1 MNDEW
6 DFNWGETEAQALNS
20 KQILLFCNFISF
32 NEDTWRILLPL
43 PFIFMSLDR
52 WQLQGYR
59 SRLISVTFVFEKICF
74 EITVH

>member
-1 MNDEW
+1 MMNEIL
-6 DFNWGETEAQALNS
+6 NWGETEAQALNS
-20 KQILLFCNFISF
+20 KQILLFFNFISF
-32 NEDTWRILLPL
+32 NEDIFLENFITS
-43 PFIFMSLDR
+43 PFHFHVIR

>member
-1 MNDEW
+1 MNWSWFKDFYWNLRLMNDEW

-52 WQLQGYR
+52 W
-59 SRLISVTFVFEKICF
+59 
-74 EITVH
+74 